1 MGKIQYHLVVA
12 QGYPA
17 VDAAASLDRKVNN
30 LMEAGWE
37 PSMPPGV
44 IICGDIYTAFQT
56 MLWNPC
62 NQNPFTERKVTA
74 GGYQAP
80 DPVTP
85 ALGDI
90 QVFQRETSIW
100 KDAWAA
106 LEEEV
111 SDITIWMYMLSKISN
126 DGLSWDHSFKHIET
140 RSYKTVSTPREI

>member
-30 LMEAGWE
+30 LIEAGWE
-37 PSMPPGV
+37 PWSLPGLL
-44 IICGDIYTAFQT
+44 ICGDIYTSFQA
-56 MLWNPC
+56 MISNPAH
-62 NQNPFTERKVTA
+62 QAKVTA
-74 GGYQAP
+74 GGHLVP

-85 ALGDI
+85 TLGDT
-90 QVFQRETSIW
+90 QVFMRDTPRW

-106 LEEEV
+106 LEEKV
-111 SDITIWMYMLSKISN
+111 SDITIWMYMLSKISK

>member
-37 PSMPPGV
+37 PSMPPGLFL
-44 IICGDIYTAFQT
+44 CGDIYTAFQT
-56 MLWNPC
+56 MLSNPAH
-62 NQNPFTERKVTA
+62 QARVTA
-74 GGYQAP
+74 GGRQAR

-85 ALGDI
+85 IIGEAQCFD
-90 QVFQRETSIW
+90 RDTPKW
-100 KDAWAA
+100 KEAWAA
-106 LEEEV
+106 LQEEV
-111 SDITIWMYMLSKISN
+111 VDITIWMYMSSKLSN

>member
-1 MGKIQYHLVVA
+1 MAKIKYHLVVA

-17 VDAAASLDRKVNN
+17 VDAAASLDKKVNN

-37 PSMPPGV
+37 PSMPPGM
-44 IICGDIYTAFQT
+44 IYCGDIYTVFQT
-56 MLWNPC
+56 VLSNPAH
-62 NQNPFTERKVTA
+62 QAKVTA
-74 GGYQAP
+74 GGHLVP

-85 ALGDI
+85 TLGDT
-90 QVFQRETSIW
+90 QVFMRDTPRW

-111 SDITIWMYMLSKISN
+111 SDITIWMYMLSKISK